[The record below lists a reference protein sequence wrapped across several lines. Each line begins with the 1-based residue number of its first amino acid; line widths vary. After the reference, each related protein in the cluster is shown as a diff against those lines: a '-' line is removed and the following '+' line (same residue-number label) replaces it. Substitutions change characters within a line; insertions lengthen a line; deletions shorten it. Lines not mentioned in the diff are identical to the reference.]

1 MRGVSLQRKSRTS
14 EPKQVLGL
22 GLLFSILGLMAGS
35 PLGAAEPRTDQA
47 NWGNL
52 EELVRGQQIRLV
64 LNDAKSYR
72 GQFRAVSDEG
82 IMARVA
88 TGEQIFERQ
97 NVLRVSAKAK
107 SRRGWNELIGAAIG
121 AGLGGVAVG
130 MDCHYGREG
139 CGAAGVF
146 FGVPLVAGL
155 GAGFAAVIPTGGW
168 HDVYRAR

>member
-1 MRGVSLQRKSRTS
+1 MKRVIETLLLLLLVPGFGLAQSSQRNWDNL
-14 EPKQVLGL
+14 KQLATGQ
-22 GLLFSILGLMAGS
+22 
-35 PLGAAEPRTDQA
+35 E
-47 NWGNL
+47 
-52 EELVRGQQIRLV
+52 VRVV
-64 LNDAKSYR
+64 LNDAKSYS
-72 GQFRAVSDEG
+72 GQFQSVSDE
-82 IMARVA
+82 ALVVRTA
-88 TGEQIFERQ
+88 AGEQTFTRES
-97 NVLRVSAKAK
+97 VLRVSAKAK

-146 FGVPLVAGL
+146 FGVPFAAGL

>member
-1 MRGVSLQRKSRTS
+1 MDRRTQHFAIGMTVLMLGFIEVASFNAAGPKST
-14 EPKQVLGL
+14 
-22 GLLFSILGLMAGS
+22 
-35 PLGAAEPRTDQA
+35 QA
-47 NWGNL
+47 NWERL
-52 EELVRGQQIRLV
+52 KQLAPGQQIRLV

-72 GQFRAVSDEG
+72 GQFRGVSDEA

-88 TGEQIFERQ
+88 TGEQTLERQ
-97 NVLRVSAKAK
+97 NVLRVSAKTK
-107 SRRGWNELIGAAIG
+107 SRRGRNELIGAAIG
-121 AGLGGVAVG
+121 AGFGGVAVG

-146 FGVPLVAGL
+146 FGVPLAAGL